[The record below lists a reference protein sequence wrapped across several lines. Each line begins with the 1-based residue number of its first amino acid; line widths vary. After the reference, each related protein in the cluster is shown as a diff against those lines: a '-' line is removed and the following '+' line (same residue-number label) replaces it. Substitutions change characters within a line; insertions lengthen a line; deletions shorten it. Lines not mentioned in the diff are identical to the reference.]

1 MKSILLIV
9 LLLGGEWFARAA
21 ETLEQD
27 FQAALLVEEA
37 RRDLY
42 AAIRAYE
49 AIVARVDADRAIAAT
64 SVFRLGECYRKA
76 GRTNEAVAQYQRLLR
91 DYPGETAL
99 VRISRENLTVLG
111 GGAGGVGATNA
122 VVVGEGE
129 AADAPLELEAR
140 EIQRLRAL
148 FDRSPDL
155 LDSPIEDQTPLY
167 RAAAKG
173 QLSVVKAL
181 LGWGADP
188 NRRSGAETALHAA
201 AAAGHRAV
209 VQALLEAKADPNPSG
224 LDGRTPLSV
233 AVWQG
238 YTAVMETLLS
248 AGVRPDQDPDNLALY
263 AAVDSGRTNLI
274 ERLVKAGAH
283 VNVVRAP
290 EKQGTPYRSRTPL
303 EHAVRTGRRGA
314 SQTLIRLGAQTLGQ
328 GDEQRH
334 PLSAA
339 IFSRS
344 PRAEVEWVRELLAA
358 APGKGFPDG
367 LLDRILFRV
376 LENNV
381 GEDYVRLLLSAG
393 ASVEARSAN
402 GTPLVCMAAWV
413 PTSTGALEAILAGKP
428 DLQATEPG
436 SWRTALHFAVERR
449 ATNLVSLLLKAGA
462 DPNRLDRED
471 RTPLSLVQLWLDDTL
486 RNLPADSDQSPT
498 FTPALRSGTTA
509 VPSPTPARVMMA
521 RGASGPVFQSLE
533 NYRQI
538 EAMLL
543 AAGGRADIVR
553 RLGVHARRGALTK
566 QIVRQNAEDPPPTL
580 ADLLMLALAFQDG
593 TYVWADLE
601 GIRVAR
607 LNPDG
612 VSERSLTPPAGWW
625 KNAQGCDWNMPLEWG
640 DIVEIPDTDRVR
652 NEVWQGVPEPAGE
665 ALRRCSTRVVK
676 LKVKDRVRELELR
689 PARLSGE
696 TVVNM
701 HIQTVEGTP
710 TPAEPRVEM
719 RSCLLG
725 TVLNVAPGVRSS
737 SDLTRVR
744 VVRPSSGQTWVLNVA
759 KDPRAIRFWLM
770 HGDEIE
776 IPEKTAP

>member
-1 MKSILLIV
+1 MKSILCVV
-9 LLLGGEWFARAA
+9 LLLGSGWFARAA

-49 AIVARVDADRAIAAT
+49 AIVTRVDADRAIAAT

-99 VRISRENLTVLG
+99 VRISRENLAGLVGGTV
-111 GGAGGVGATNA
+111 GVGATNA
-122 VVVGEGE
+122 VVVVGGEG
-129 AADAPLELEAR
+129 ADAPLELEAR

-148 FDRSPDL
+148 FDQSPDL
-155 LDSPIEDQTPLY
+155 LDSPIEEQTPLY
-167 RAAAKG
+167 RASAKG

-181 LGWGADP
+181 LSWGADP
-188 NRRSGAETALHAA
+188 NRRTGAETALHAA

-233 AVWQG
+233 AVGQG

-263 AAVDSGRTNLI
+263 AAIDSGRTNLI
-274 ERLVKAGAH
+274 ERLVKAGAQ
-283 VNVVRAP
+283 VNAVRAP

-303 EHAVRTGRRGA
+303 EHAVRTGRRAA
-314 SQTLIRLGAQTLGQ
+314 SQTLIRLGAQTLWQ

-334 PLSAA
+334 PLIAA

-344 PRAEVEWVRELLAA
+344 PRAEVEWVSELIAA
-358 APGKGFPDG
+358 APGTGFPEG
-367 LLDRILFRV
+367 LLDLVLYRV
-376 LENNV
+376 VENNV
-381 GEDYVRLLLSAG
+381 GEAYVRLLLSAG

-402 GTPLVCMAAWV
+402 GMPLVCTAAWT
-413 PTSTGALEAILAGKP
+413 PTSPGTLEAILAAKP
-428 DLQATEPG
+428 DLQAAEPG
-436 SWRTALHFAVERR
+436 SGRTALHFAVERG
-449 ATNLVSLLLKAGA
+449 ATNLIALLLKAGA
-462 DPNRLDRED
+462 DPNRLDRQD
-471 RTPLSLVQLWLDDTL
+471 RTPLSFVQLMLADIPRSL
-486 RNLPADSDQSPT
+486 PPGSELPAASG
-498 FTPALRSGTTA
+498 PASRSGAAA
-509 VPSPTPARVMMA
+509 VVPPNPARGMIA
-521 RGASGPVFQSLE
+521 RGANGPDLQRLE

-543 AAGGRADIVR
+543 AAGGRVDVVR
-553 RLGVHARRGALTK
+553 RLGVHARRGASTK
-566 QIVRQNAEDPPPTL
+566 QWVRQNADDPPPTL
-580 ADLLMLALAFQDG
+580 ADLLMLAFQDG
-593 TYVWADLE
+593 TYAWADLE

-612 VSERSLTPPAGWW
+612 ASERPLTPPAGWW
-625 KNAQGCDWNMPLEWG
+625 KNAPGCDWSMPLEWG
-640 DIVEIPDTDRVR
+640 DIVEIPETDRVR
-652 NEVWQGVPEPAGE
+652 NEVWPGLPEPAQE
-665 ALRRCSTRVVK
+665 TLRRCSTRVVK
-676 LKVKDRVRELELR
+676 LKVKDRTLELELR

-696 TVVNM
+696 GSVN
-701 HIQTVEGTP
+701 VRVYVDGSLVPEKR
-710 TPAEPRVEM
+710 AEI
-719 RSCLLG
+719 SACQLG
-725 TVLNVAPGVRSS
+725 AVIGKAPGLRSS

-744 VVRPSSGQTWVLNVA
+744 VVRPSTGKTWELNVE

-776 IPEKTAP
+776 VPEKPAP